1 MDQIST
7 EAFIFMGLGWGFVLW
22 MVISS
27 MKKILSD
34 KIDYKKEE

>member
-27 MKKILSD
+27 MKKILRD